1 MNQDQNQYPKHQV
14 EILQAVQD
22 MRDAQDDYFKQPND
36 YRLRVAKAKEQKV
49 DQLLLPW
56 LKANVIKKK
65 QPQKTNQQN
74 LFNA

>member
-1 MNQDQNQYPKHQV
+1 MSQDQYPKYQV
-14 EILQAVQD
+14 ELLQAVQD
-22 MRDAQDDYFKQPND
+22 MRDAQREYYAQPND

-49 DQLLLPW
+49 DQFLAPY
-56 LKANVIKKK
+56 LKENVIKKK